1 MSPAGRPIDA
11 WIDEMEAD
19 LGAAAALR
27 LLANAGG
34 QRRQI
39 PASASGSKL
48 AIEVGEDVVTWLSD
62 RFAGMAIDIPSP
74 RGREQQSRA
83 SQLRAAILDAGLTQ
97 PTRSANVIAAEFGV
111 TAAWVHKQR
120 SQLRQELGS
129 EDQLLL
135 PLFDDEAH

>member
-11 WIDEMEAD
+11 WIDELEAD

-48 AIEVGEDVVTWLSD
+48 AIEVGEDVVAWLSD
-62 RFAGMAIDIPSP
+62 RFGGMAVDIPNP
-74 RGREQQSRA
+74 AARDREAGANR
-83 SQLRAAILDAGLTQ
+83 LRAAILEAGLTQ
-97 PTRSANVIAAEFGV
+97 PKRSANVIAAEFGV
-111 TAAWVHKQR
+111 TAAWVHKLR
-120 SQLRQELGS
+120 TRMRQELGS

-135 PLFDDEAH
+135 PLFDHEAH